1 MGNSPANLV
10 YLEAGAEQPASV
22 ERALWAVRRTMM
34 PKKALK
40 ERRKHP
46 RIQARLALQVE
57 RTIKPSTER
66 PMTTESVNI
75 SSNGIYCKVGLT
87 ILLPSFGRKGKKTQV
102 ITCNG
107 VVVRS
112 EYRPGE
118 GEYDLAC
125 AYTDIRKDDKLLI
138 EEYIGWRLL
147 QDRVDERLSQP

>member
-1 MGNSPANLV
+1 
-10 YLEAGAEQPASV
+10 
-22 ERALWAVRRTMM
+22 M

-40 ERRKHP
+40 ERRRFP
-46 RIQARLALQVE
+46 RIHARLALQVE

-75 SSNGIYCKVGLT
+75 SSGGISCLVRSHVEPATKVGLT

-102 ITCNG
+102 ISCSG

-112 EYRPGE
+112 EPHPAL

-125 AYTDIRKDDKLLI
+125 AFTDIKKEDKALI
-138 EEYIGWRLL
+138 EEYIGWRLM
-147 QDRVDERLSQP
+147 QDLVDERLSQP

>member
-1 MGNSPANLV
+1 
-10 YLEAGAEQPASV
+10 
-22 ERALWAVRRTMM
+22 M

-57 RTIKPSTER
+57 RTIRPSTER

-75 SSNGIYCKVGLT
+75 SSNGIYCLVRSHLDTATKVGLT

-112 EYRPGE
+112 EFHTAE

-125 AYTDIRKDDKLLI
+125 AFTDIKKEDKLLI